1 MRTPA
6 KGIFSLVGFVIIFSF
21 LTSCSRGSTQ
31 EPEVITESQP
41 SQNQTGT
48 EAQDIGTGGADAAD
62 NDVAEDIPV
71 MVGGRRLEVARDGSN
86 ISYEVDGTIE
96 DVVAFYQ
103 EQLPNYGW
111 EMTRSPDN
119 VVGAMA
125 TMARTNEAGDRITFS
140 LQYNPMG
147 EFVVIRIVRLKAP

>member
-6 KGIFSLVGFVIIFSF
+6 KDIYKLVGLVIIISF
-21 LTSCSRGSTQ
+21 LVSCSRGSTQ
-31 EPEVITESQP
+31 EPEVINGNQTNQTES
-41 SQNQTGT
+41 
-48 EAQDIGTGGADAAD
+48 EAQAGTGDAESEASESE
-62 NDVAEDIPV
+62 VAEDIPI
-71 MVGGRRLEVARDGSN
+71 MVGGRRLEVAMDGSN
-86 ISYEVDGTIE
+86 ISYEVDGQIE

-103 EQLPNYGW
+103 EELPKYGW

-125 TMARTNEAGDRITFS
+125 TMARVNEAGDRLTFS